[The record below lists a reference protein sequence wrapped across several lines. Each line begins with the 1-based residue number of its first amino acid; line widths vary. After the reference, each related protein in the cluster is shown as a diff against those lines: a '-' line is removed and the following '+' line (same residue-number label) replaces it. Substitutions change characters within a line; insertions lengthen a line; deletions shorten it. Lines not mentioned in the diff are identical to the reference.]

1 MSSSSG
7 VIQNINISDG
17 GVPKHSIS
25 HAVVNEL
32 GIEGDG
38 HSNTKSHGGPMRA
51 LCLFSSELQEALNA
65 EGHTIAPG
73 DLGENITISGLDW
86 NIVTPGRRF
95 QLGSVSIE
103 ITEYTAPCYKI
114 GAYFKD
120 EDFTRIDQEKN
131 PGWSRVY
138 ARIVDSGELSLNEN
152 VVSID
157 LV

>member
-1 MSSSSG
+1 MASSNG
-7 VIQNINISDG
+7 VIQNINVSDG

-32 GIEGDG
+32 GIEGDA

-86 NIVTPGRRF
+86 NTVTPGRRF

-103 ITEYTAPCYKI
+103 ITAYTAPCYKI
-114 GAYFKD
+114 AACFKD

-138 ARIVDSGELSLNEN
+138 ARIVDGGEFSLNEN